1 MITLAEKHKRGI
13 VFFCTDNFML
23 VEGNIHVKKQGIA
36 EEGVYMFRI
45 RPYKST
51 DADTILSW
59 CKDEKAFYQWT
70 AGVLGDYPITQNEF
84 KFVESLMP
92 FTAFDETGIIG
103 FLTLR
108 NPNEAAN
115 ELRFG
120 FVTIKPD
127 KRGKGY
133 GKAMLRLGLKFV
145 FELYCAKKATL
156 GVFENNPSAYYCY
169 KAVGFHDIVRD
180 IAETETYNV
189 LGEEWKCK
197 EMEIKSNL

>member
-1 MITLAEKHKRGI
+1 
-13 VFFCTDNFML
+13 ML
-23 VEGNIHVKKQGIA
+23 
-36 EEGVYMFRI
+36 RI
-45 RPYKST
+45 RPYKSA

-70 AGVLGDYPITQNEF
+70 AGVLGNYPITQNEF

-92 FTAFDETGIIG
+92 FTAFDETGMIG
-103 FLTLR
+103 FFTLR
-108 NPNEAAN
+108 NPDEAAN

-120 FVTIKPD
+120 FVTIQPD

-133 GKAMLRLGLKFV
+133 GKAMLRLGLEFV
-145 FELYCAKKATL
+145 FERYGAKKATL